1 MVSVIGLGKNCCS
14 LEVCSSNV
22 GGSGWKAMVVFC
34 HKAETIPQQRIRS
47 FRFHFVANFGDNDTT
62 NSNSKFP
69 NKIKSASPNSSR
81 NILSL
86 SL

>member
-34 HKAETIPQQRIRS
+34 HKAETTSTTADFDHSDFISSLILATMTQQIQIP
-47 FRFHFVANFGDNDTT
+47 NFQ
-62 NSNSKFP
+62 
-69 NKIKSASPNSSR
+69 IK
-81 NILSL
+81 
-86 SL
+86 